1 LKEKAREKASNA
13 YSNVK
18 SIGGSL
24 FSRVASYVPPQYAEK
39 MGYLKEE

>member
-1 LKEKAREKASNA
+1 LKEKAKEKASHA

-24 FSRVASYVPPQYAEK
+24 FSRVVAYVPPQYVERL
-39 MGYLKEE
+39 GY